1 MALHTEASFASIS
14 SERLTKN
21 ERARRAATRHAPPPL
36 APGAPHL
43 HENELATLTAPPV
56 ANADGTATL
65 AGGCEL
71 RVYGCTTSDAV
82 NYHPNAN
89 VDNGECEAYGCT
101 DPTRPNYDPTATAND
116 GTCAPLFPGCTDSTA
131 YNFNPL
137 FNTAGGNAC
146 SIGGCTDRASPS
158 YNYHATFDDGTC
170 ATGQSKQQSRRR
182 LTHTSGHGCMDPSS
196 GILECTGPISS

>member
-1 MALHTEASFASIS
+1 M
-14 SERLTKN
+14 
-21 ERARRAATRHAPPPL
+21 
-36 APGAPHL
+36 
-43 HENELATLTAPPV
+43 
-56 ANADGTATL
+56 
-65 AGGCEL
+65 
-71 RVYGCTTSDAV
+71 SDAI
-82 NYHPNAN
+82 NYYPNAN

-158 YNYHATFDDGTC
+158 YNDRATFDDGTC

-196 GILECTGPISS
+196 GTLECTEPIRSRPFR